1 MRRNPLLISAGVL
14 VVTVSAVI
22 AVRYL
27 HTYESSAQ
35 AGAPSA
41 AVGSDGGNTSD
52 GDNPDAD
59 SSPGATPDIAGDPAL
74 KQRFEVAGAMVAA
87 AKGMSVIVRDRKSGG
102 EWRSGETTHPSWTS
116 STIKLAM
123 AVNLLERNRT
133 GEIKLDTAARKQIA
147 EMLDTSADAA
157 ADALWDK
164 YGGEGFVVWF
174 QQQYGMAGLTFPPGT
189 PHRWGSL
196 KGTTEDLVRLVTYV
210 LDRADPADRDYLVA
224 AMRRPGTVQQWGVW
238 AAGGAQQPGVGNG
251 WALEVD
257 GGARHFVTHSVGF
270 AGPDA
275 QYAVAVMYDLP
286 AGAKI
291 DTGVHAVSDVIA
303 TLFGAPTPAPVK
315 VPPAAPA
322 GRKK

>member
-35 AGAPSA
+35 AGAPPA
-41 AVGSDGGNTSD
+41 AVGSGNTSD
-52 GDNPDAD
+52 GDDPDAD
-59 SSPGATPDIAGDPAL
+59 PSEPATPDIAGDPAL
-74 KQRFEVAGAMVAA
+74 KQRFEAAGAMVAA

-133 GEIKLDTAARKQIA
+133 GEIKLDTAARKLIA
-147 EMLDTSADAA
+147 AMLDTSSDAA

-174 QQQYGMAGLTFPPGT
+174 QQQYGMAGLTFPAGAQ
-189 PHRWGSL
+189 HRWSHL
-196 KGTTEDLVRLVTYV
+196 KGTTEDLVRLMTYV

-224 AMRRPGTVQQWGVW
+224 AMRRPGAVQQWGVW
-238 AAGGAQQPGVGNG
+238 AAGGAQQPGVTNG
-251 WALEVD
+251 WSLEAD
-257 GGARHFVTHSVGF
+257 GGTRHWVTHSVGF
-270 AGPDA
+270 AGPDG
-275 QYAVAVMYDLP
+275 QYAIAVMYDLP

-291 DTGVHAVSDVIA
+291 DTGVQSVSNVIA
-303 TLFGAPTPAPVK
+303 TLFGAPTPAPVR

-322 GRKK
+322 TRK

>member
-1 MRRNPLLISAGVL
+1 
-14 VVTVSAVI
+14 
-22 AVRYL
+22 
-27 HTYESSAQ
+27 
-35 AGAPSA
+35 
-41 AVGSDGGNTSD
+41 
-52 GDNPDAD
+52 
-59 SSPGATPDIAGDPAL
+59 
-74 KQRFEVAGAMVAA
+74 
-87 AKGMSVIVRDRKSGG
+87 
-102 EWRSGETTHPSWTS
+102 
-116 STIKLAM
+116 
-123 AVNLLERNRT
+123 
-133 GEIKLDTAARKQIA
+133 
-147 EMLDTSADAA
+147 
-157 ADALWDK
+157 
-164 YGGEGFVVWF
+164 
-174 QQQYGMAGLTFPPGT
+174 MAGLTFPPAA

>member
-35 AGAPSA
+35 AGAPPA
-41 AVGSDGGNTSD
+41 AVGSGNTTD
-52 GDNPDAD
+52 GDHPDAD
-59 SSPGATPDIAGDPAL
+59 PTQPAT
-74 KQRFEVAGAMVAA
+74 A

-133 GEIKLDTAARKQIA
+133 GEIKLDTAARKLIA
-147 EMLDTSADAA
+147 AMLDTSSDAA

-174 QQQYGMAGLTFPPGT
+174 QQQYGMAGLTFPAGAQ
-189 PHRWGSL
+189 HRWSHL
-196 KGTTEDLVRLVTYV
+196 KGTTEDLVRLMTYV

-224 AMRRPGTVQQWGVW
+224 AMRRPGAVQQWGVW
-238 AAGGAQQPGVGNG
+238 AAGGAQQPGVTNG
-251 WALEVD
+251 WSLEAD
-257 GGARHFVTHSVGF
+257 GGTRHWVTHSVGF
-270 AGPDA
+270 AGPDG
-275 QYAVAVMYDLP
+275 QYAIAVMYDLP

-291 DTGVHAVSDVIA
+291 DTGVQSVSNVIA

-322 GRKK
+322 ARK